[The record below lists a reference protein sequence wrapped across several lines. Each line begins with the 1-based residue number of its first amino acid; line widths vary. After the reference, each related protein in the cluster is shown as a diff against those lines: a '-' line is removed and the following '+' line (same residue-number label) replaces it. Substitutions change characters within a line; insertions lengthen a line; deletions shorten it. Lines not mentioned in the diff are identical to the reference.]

1 MGQGVCSPDSDDGLF
16 PKRSI
21 SSLTTRRNSS
31 SCGSFAEL
39 LEDSDS
45 ELEDNAEM
53 ESLSA
58 GEESQTRRL
67 RKRKGSPASRRT
79 SMRSSSLIS
88 NISLLSDQ
96 SELWDTPHNAE
107 QPDLDTPHNVE
118 QPAAKKARQNMQY
131 LERDLTDTLAKWCGL
146 SVDWSTNN
154 VVPAIVREQ
163 QLAMGHKSRTE
174 GQQSSGPEEYF
185 EESPGKPVP
194 APSRYSHLPLA
205 DVFAEACY
213 KSLNL

>member
-79 SMRSSSLIS
+79 SMRSSSLNS

-107 QPDLDTPHNVE
+107 QNVE
-118 QPAAKKARQNMQY
+118 QPAAKKARQHAQY
-131 LERDLTDTLAKWCGL
+131 LERDPTDTLAKSYGL
-146 SVDWSTNN
+146 SGDWSEYEI
-154 VVPAIVREQ
+154 AYWLEQ
-163 QLAMGHKSRTE
+163 
-174 GQQSSGPEEYF
+174 
-185 EESPGKPVP
+185 
-194 APSRYSHLPLA
+194 
-205 DVFAEACY
+205 
-213 KSLNL
+213 

>member
-1 MGQGVCSPDSDDGLF
+1 MRWHLLDSRMDQGVHSPDNDDGLF
-16 PKRSI
+16 PKRAI

-45 ELEDNAEM
+45 ELEENAEM
-53 ESLSA
+53 GSLGA
-58 GEESQTRRL
+58 REESQTRRM
-67 RKRKGSPASRRT
+67 RKRKGDPASR
-79 SMRSSSLIS
+79 RSSSLIS

-107 QPDLDTPHNVE
+107 QNVE
-118 QPAAKKARQNMQY
+118 QPAAKKARQHTQY
-131 LERDLTDTLAKWCGL
+131 LEKDLTDTLAKWCGL

-154 VVPAIVREQ
+154 LVPAIVREQ
-163 QLAMGHKSRTE
+163 QLAMGYRSHAE
-174 GQQSSGPEEYF
+174 GQQSSELEEYY

-194 APSRYSHLPLA
+194 APSRYSHLPLV